1 MTISAIINNSL
12 TGLFASQTALRTI
25 TDNVSN
31 VNTEGY
37 ARKVVRLDPRLIGA
51 QGAGVEIAG
60 IERVVDKFL
69 VKSTYET
76 QGDAARYALENTFHS
91 RMQALLGR
99 PDVNSSL
106 SGKINDMFT
115 SVSELALNPL
125 STILKESTVSRI
137 DSFGT
142 EIGMLAENI
151 QVMRLDASTQISET
165 VSKINGLLERIDFLN
180 PLIVKE
186 TVSTGDAGSLM
197 EQRSQALNDLSKL
210 IDINIIETGNN
221 RIDVSTKSGLYLIGN
236 TRRELQ
242 YNSPGI
248 VSSSTPF
255 PPITVFDVDPTTGA
269 TSTTGLTM
277 DQNVSSGELFGLLN
291 LRDTELVAMSEEL
304 GSLASSVMNEFNR
317 VHNENVAAPPPNTL
331 TGRNV
336 GALATDPHN
345 FTGQSTFAVTDAS
358 GNLVN
363 SVTID
368 FGVTGPNFSDVLTA
382 VNAGLG
388 GDGTLTLTN
397 GVLSLSATNVAHGVS
412 ISQVSGAESDRS
424 GKGFSHYFGM
434 NDLISARSVGQYETG
449 VVGTDL
455 HGFNG
460 GGTIH
465 LEIKGQGGI
474 DLAEYTMT
482 ITAGQTFDDIVN
494 DLNSSSL
501 GFYTTFSLS
510 PSGELISTPN
520 AGWDFTR
527 VHVKSDVTSR
537 GTTGTTLSDFF
548 GIGNRY
554 QVDAAFDFG
563 VAERISND
571 VNLLSLAK
579 FDDTATVGNTAIS
592 FGDQRGAIALQELES
607 QNVSIRSA
615 GGLNAFNS
623 SLGQYAAAVLADF
636 GFRAQLAEGFGEDSQ
651 ILLGELNQRTQAIS
665 GVNVDEE
672 LSNMIIFQNAYSS
685 SARMLSV
692 AQELFDE
699 IIQIV

>member
-12 TGLFASQTALRTI
+12 TGLFTSQAALRTI

-37 ARKVVRLDPRLIGA
+37 ARKVVRLDPKLTGA
-51 QGAGVEIAG
+51 QGAGVEISG

-76 QGDAARYALENTFHS
+76 QGNAARYELENTFHS

-106 SGKINDMFT
+106 SGKINDVFNSM
-115 SVSELALNPL
+115 SELALNPL
-125 STILKESTVSRI
+125 STILKESVVSRI
-137 DSFGT
+137 DAFGD

-151 QVMRLDASTQISET
+151 QVMRLDASTQIAET
-165 VSKINGLLERIDFLN
+165 VTKINGLLERIDFLN

-186 TVSTGDAGSLM
+186 TVSSGEAGSLM
-197 EQRSQALNDLSKL
+197 EQRAQALSDLSEL

-255 PPITVFDVDPTTGA
+255 PPITVFDVDPTTGSL
-269 TSTTGLTM
+269 STTGLTL
-277 DQNVSSGELFGLLN
+277 DENVNSGELYGLLN
-291 LRDTELVAMSEEL
+291 IRDNELVAMSEEL

-336 GALATDPHN
+336 GALTTDPHN
-345 FTGQSTFAVTDAS
+345 FTGQSVFAVTDSA

-368 FGVTGPNFSDVLTA
+368 FGVTGPNFSDVITA
-382 VNAGLG
+382 VNASLG
-388 GDGTLTLTN
+388 GDGTLALTN
-397 GVLSLSATNVAHGVS
+397 GVLTLAATNATDGVS
-412 ISQVSGAESDRS
+412 ISQVAGSESDRA
-424 GKGFSHYFGM
+424 GRGFSEFFGM
-434 NDLISARSVGQYETG
+434 NDLISARSNGQYETG
-449 VVGTDL
+449 VAGTDL
-455 HGFNG
+455 HGFSG
-460 GGTIH
+460 GGTMH
-465 LEIKGQGGI
+465 LQVKGQGGI
-474 DLAEYTMT
+474 DLAEYTLT
-482 ITAGQTFDDIVN
+482 ITAGQTFNDIVS
-494 DLNSSSL
+494 DLNASSL
-501 GFYTTFSLS
+501 GFYTTFSLGS
-510 PSGELISTPN
+510 SGELISTPN
-520 AGWDFTR
+520 AGFDFTR
-527 VHVKSDVTSR
+527 VHVQSDITSR

-554 QVDAAFDFG
+554 LIDAAFEFG
-563 VAERISND
+563 VVDRISND

-579 FDDTATVGNTAIS
+579 FDDTALVGETAIS
-592 FGDQRGAIALQELES
+592 FGDQRGGIALQELENE
-607 QNVSIRSA
+607 NVNIRKA

-623 SLGQYAAAVLADF
+623 TIGQYAAAVLADF
-636 GFRAQLAEGFGEDSQ
+636 GFRAQLAEGFGEDSK
-651 ILLGELNQRTQAIS
+651 ILLGELNQRTQSIS

-672 LSNMIIFQNAYSS
+672 LSNMIIYQNAYSS

-699 IIQIV
+699 IIGII

>member
-12 TGLFASQTALRTI
+12 TGLFTSQAALRTI

-37 ARKVVRLDPRLIGA
+37 ARKVVRLDPKITGA
-51 QGAGVEIAG
+51 QGAGVEISG

-76 QGDAARYALENTFHS
+76 QGDAARYDLENTFHS

-106 SGKINDMFT
+106 SGKINDVFNSM
-115 SVSELALNPL
+115 SELALNPL
-125 STILKESTVSRI
+125 STILKESVVSRI
-137 DSFGT
+137 DAFGN

-151 QVMRLDASTQISET
+151 QVMRLDASTQIGET
-165 VSKINGLLERIDFLN
+165 VSKINGLLKRIDFLN

-186 TVSTGDAGSLM
+186 TVSSGDAGALM
-197 EQRSQALNDLSKL
+197 EQRSQALSELSEL
-210 IDINIIETGNN
+210 IDINIVETGNN
-221 RIDVSTKSGLYLIGN
+221 RIDVSTKSGLSLVGT

-242 YNSPGI
+242 YNSPGT

-255 PPITVFDVDPTTGA
+255 PPITVFNVDATTGSLSA
-269 TSTTGLTM
+269 TGLTL
-277 DQNVSSGELFGLLN
+277 DENVNSGELFGLLN
-291 LRDTELVAMSEEL
+291 IRDTELVAMSEEL

-331 TGRNV
+331 TGQNT

-345 FTGQSTFAVTDAS
+345 FTGQSIFAVTDNA

-368 FGVTGPNFSDVLTA
+368 FGVTGPNFSDVITA

-388 GDGTLTLTN
+388 GDGTLSLTN
-397 GVLSLSATNVAHGVS
+397 GVLSLTAANATDGVS
-412 ISQVSGAESDRS
+412 ISQVAGSESDRA
-424 GKGFSHYFGM
+424 GQGFSQYFGM
-434 NDLISARSVGQYETG
+434 NDLISARSNGQYETG

-460 GGTIH
+460 GGTMH

-474 DLAEYTMT
+474 DLAAYTMT
-482 ITAGQTFDDIVN
+482 ITAGQTFNDIVT
-494 DLNSSSL
+494 DLNASSL
-501 GFYTTFSLS
+501 GNYTTFSLS
-510 PSGELISTPN
+510 STGELISTPN
-520 AGWDFTR
+520 AGFDFAR
-527 VHVKSDVTSR
+527 VHVQSDVTSR
-537 GTTGTTLSDFF
+537 GVTGTALSDFF
-548 GIGNRY
+548 GIGNRHLI
-554 QVDAAFDFG
+554 DAAFDFG
-563 VAERISND
+563 VIDRISND
-571 VNLLSLAK
+571 VNRLSLAK
-579 FDDTATVGNTAIS
+579 FDDTALIGETAIS
-592 FGDQRGAIALQELES
+592 FGDQRGGIALQELEN
-607 QNVSIRSA
+607 QNVNIRKA

-623 SLGQYAAAVLADF
+623 TLGQYAAALLADF
-636 GFRAQLAEGFGEDSQ
+636 GFRAQLAEGFGKDSQ
-651 ILLGELNQRTQAIS
+651 ILLNELNQRTQSIS

-672 LSNMIIFQNAYSS
+672 LSNMIIYQNAYSS

-699 IIQIV
+699 ILGIV

>member
-12 TGLFASQTALRTI
+12 TGLFTSQAALRTI

-37 ARKVVRLDPRLIGA
+37 ARKVVRLDPKITGV
-51 QGAGVEIAG
+51 QGAGVEISG

-76 QGDAARYALENTFHS
+76 QGDAARYELENTFHS

-106 SGKINDMFT
+106 SGKINDVFNTM
-115 SVSELALNPL
+115 SELALNPL
-125 STILKESTVSRI
+125 STILKESVVSRI
-137 DSFGT
+137 DAFGD
-142 EIGMLAENI
+142 EVGMLAENI
-151 QVMRLDASTQISET
+151 QVMRLDASTQIGET

-197 EQRSQALNDLSKL
+197 EQRAQALSDLSEL

-255 PPITVFDVDPTTGA
+255 PPITVFDVDPTTGSL
-269 TSTTGLTM
+269 STTGLTL
-277 DQNVSSGELFGLLN
+277 DENVNSGELFGLLN
-291 LRDTELVAMSEEL
+291 IRDTELVAMSEEL

-331 TGRNV
+331 SGHNT
-336 GALATDPHN
+336 GALTTDPHN
-345 FTGQSTFAVTDAS
+345 FTGQSVFAVTDSA

-368 FGVTGPNFSDVLTA
+368 FGATGPNFSDVITA

-388 GDGTLTLTN
+388 GDGTLALTN
-397 GVLSLSATNVAHGVS
+397 GVLSLTATNATDGVS
-412 ISQVSGAESDRS
+412 ISQVVGSESDRA
-424 GKGFSHYFGM
+424 GRGFSHFFGM
-434 NDLISARSVGQYETG
+434 NDLITARSNGQYETG
-449 VVGTDL
+449 VAGTDP
-455 HGFNG
+455 HGFTG
-460 GGTIH
+460 GGTMH
-465 LEIKGQGGI
+465 LEVKGQGGI
-474 DLAEYTMT
+474 DLAAYTLT
-482 ITAGQTFDDIVN
+482 ITGGQNFDDIVN
-494 DLNSSSL
+494 DLNASSL

-510 PSGELISTPN
+510 STGELVSTPN
-520 AGWDFTR
+520 AGFDFTR
-527 VHVKSDVTSR
+527 VHVQSDITSR
-537 GTTGTTLSDFF
+537 GATGATLSDFF

-554 QVDAAFDFG
+554 LVDAAFDFG
-563 VAERISND
+563 VVDRISDD

-579 FDDTATVGNTAIS
+579 FDDAAMVGDTAIS
-592 FGDQRGAIALQELES
+592 FGDQRGGIALQELEN
-607 QNVSIRSA
+607 QNVNIRQA

-623 SLGQYAAAVLADF
+623 TIGQYAAAVLADF
-636 GFRAQLAEGFGEDSQ
+636 GFRAQLAAGFGEDSQ
-651 ILLGELNQRTQAIS
+651 ILLGELNQRTQSIS

-672 LSNMIIFQNAYSS
+672 LSNMIIYQNAYSS

-699 IIQIV
+699 ILGIV